1 MVQIKKGKELDFK
14 IADRL
19 ITTDAYDT
27 IRGSLTRAAI
37 ELTTNPDDSYKRLE
51 NKNAPVSGIIDI
63 EYERKKDTAILKF
76 RDFAEGMSE
85 EELETKVRTYASS
98 TSGFENKQKGRS
110 VRGLWGRGLIQA
122 LLGLGSGSIH
132 TIKDGQYNRVDV
144 YVKNRKPKLFKHDQK
159 PANRKVR
166 TELGIAKK
174 NGTLVVADC
183 SNIRTITQYE
193 LLREKLQTHFEIRH
207 IIADKNRKIN
217 FKATRGKKIL
227 NKRVLEFNYPKSKSV
242 MNEEISVKDYPD
254 VKIKLELKKCD
265 EELTTISEEKESA
278 LSGIV
283 FYTQGLAVDNTAF
296 DYSADEAFSYFYGTC
311 DCPHIREMALKNE
324 PVFSTNRTGPNW
336 NHDFMKALKETVISK
351 IKPFI
356 EAKRKEIQRNRQ
368 SQLDQKQKLKINDSV
383 KKLNDLFKNLLG
395 ENEVG
400 PVATKDKNKPD
411 PNGGFGFLSDY
422 NSIISNKTNSI
433 LLYAKT
439 SIAKEGDVVNF
450 FTENNILNVVTKNV
464 AFQES
469 EWEDLVK
476 ATVRIEG
483 GQVGSD
489 AVLSANYE
497 NHEAQTLLHS
507 VAKITREVPVDPPKP
522 KKKGGFINDILFD
535 DRIGV
540 KQRVMFDSSNNVVI
554 FTKSPSVSLYLDESG
569 KGLDTP
575 SGQVMY
581 AELVLEAVSKAVA
594 KRAIETGKY
603 TPLITGPDAINK
615 YANELHNKYAAT
627 IHNMFVEDKFMNFG
641 NKKVVDLKSREEKE
655 KARVS
660 KI

>member
-1 MVQIKKGKELDFK
+1 MIKRGKELDFK

-27 IRGSLTRAAI
+27 IRGSLVKAAI

-51 NKNAPVSGIIDI
+51 NKNAPISGIIDI

-85 EELETKVRTYASS
+85 DELETKVRTYASS
-98 TSGFENKQKGRS
+98 TSEFENTQKGRS

-122 LLGLGSGSIH
+122 LLGLGYGSIH
-132 TIKDGQYNRVDV
+132 TIKDGKYNRVDV
-144 YVKNRKPKLFKHDQK
+144 YVKNKKPKLFKHDQK

-166 TELGIAKK
+166 AELGITKK

-183 SNIRTITQYE
+183 SKIRTITQYE

-207 IIADKNRKIN
+207 IIADKSRKIN
-217 FKATRGKKIL
+217 FKATRGKKVL
-227 NKRVLEFNYPKSKSV
+227 NNRLLEFNYPKSKTV
-242 MNEEISVKDYPD
+242 MNEEIPVKDYPN
-254 VKIKLELKKCD
+254 VKINLELNKCD
-265 EELTTISEEKESA
+265 EELTTESEEQESA

-311 DCPHIREMALKNE
+311 DCPYIREMALKDE
-324 PVFSTNRTGPNW
+324 PVFSTNRSGPNW
-336 NHDFMKALKETVISK
+336 NHDFMKALKETVITK

-356 EAKRKEIQRNRQ
+356 DAKRKEIQRNRQ
-368 SQLDQKQKLKINDSV
+368 SQLDQKQKLKVDDSV
-383 KKLNDLFKNLLG
+383 KKLNDLFKNILG
-395 ENEVG
+395 ENEDG
-400 PVATKDKNKPD
+400 PVVTKDKNKPN

-422 NSIISNKTNSI
+422 NSILSNKTNSI
-433 LLYAKT
+433 SLYAKT

-450 FTENNILNVVTKNV
+450 ATENNILNVVTKNV
-464 AFQES
+464 ALQES

-476 ATVRIEG
+476 ATVRVEG

-489 AVLSANYE
+489 TVLLANYE
-497 NHEAQTLLHS
+497 NYEAQTLLHS
-507 VAKITREVPVDPPKP
+507 VAKTIRIVNPEPKP

-554 FTKSPSVSLYLDESG
+554 FTKSPSVSLYLNENG
-569 KGLDTP
+569 KGLDSP

-594 KRAIETGKY
+594 KRAIEAGKY

-627 IHNMFVEDKFMNFG
+627 IHNMFVEDKFMTFG
-641 NKKVVDLKSREEKE
+641 TKKVIDIKSREEKE

>member
-1 MVQIKKGKELDFK
+1 MVEIKKGKELDFK
-14 IADRL
+14 ISDRV
-19 ITTDAYDT
+19 ITTDTTDT
-27 IRGSLTRAAI
+27 IRDSLIRAAI

-85 EELETKVRTYASS
+85 DELETKVRTYASS

-144 YVKNRKPKLFKHDQK
+144 YFRKRKPKLFKHVQK
-159 PANRKVR
+159 PANRKAR
-166 TELGIAKK
+166 SELGITKK

-183 SNIRTITQYE
+183 FNIRTITQYE
-193 LLREKLQTHFEIRH
+193 QLREKLQTHFEIRH

-217 FKATRGKKIL
+217 FKAIRGKKVL
-227 NKRVLEFNYPKSKSV
+227 NKRLLEFNYPKSKTV
-242 MNEEISVKDYPD
+242 MNEEISVKNYSN
-254 VKIKLELKKCD
+254 VKIKLELNKCD

-311 DCPHIREMALKNE
+311 DCPYIREMALKLE

-368 SQLDQKQKLKINDSV
+368 SHLDQKQKLKIDDSV

-400 PVATKDKNKPD
+400 PVVTKDKNKPN

-439 SIAKEGDVVNF
+439 SVAKEGDIVNF
-450 FTENNILNVVTKNV
+450 STENNILNVVTKNV

-469 EWEDLVK
+469 EWEDLLK

-497 NHEAQTLLHS
+497 NNEAQTLLHS
-507 VAKITREVPVDPPKP
+507 VAKITREVPVDPKP

-554 FTKSPSVSLYLDESG
+554 FTKSPSVSLYLNENG

-627 IHNMFVEDKFMNFG
+627 IHNMFVEDKFMTFG
-641 NKKVVDLKSREEKE
+641 KKKVIDLKSREEKE
-655 KARVS
+655 RARVS

>member
-1 MVQIKKGKELDFK
+1 MVEIKKGKELDFK
-14 IADRL
+14 ISDRV
-19 ITTDAYDT
+19 ITTDTTDT
-27 IRGSLTRAAI
+27 IRDSLIRAAI

-85 EELETKVRTYASS
+85 DELETKVRTYASS

-144 YVKNRKPKLFKHDQK
+144 YFRKRKPKLFKHVQK
-159 PANRKVR
+159 PANRKAR
-166 TELGIAKK
+166 SELGITKK

-183 SNIRTITQYE
+183 FNIRTITQYE
-193 LLREKLQTHFEIRH
+193 QLREKLQTHFEIRH

-217 FKATRGKKIL
+217 FKAIRGKKVL
-227 NKRVLEFNYPKSKSV
+227 NKRLLEFNYPKSKTV
-242 MNEEISVKDYPD
+242 MNEEISVKNYSN
-254 VKIKLELKKCD
+254 VKIKLELNKCD

-311 DCPHIREMALKNE
+311 DCPYIREMALKDE

-368 SQLDQKQKLKINDSV
+368 SQLDQKQKLKIDDSV

-395 ENEVG
+395 ENEDG
-400 PVATKDKNKPD
+400 PAVTKEKNKPN

-439 SIAKEGDVVNF
+439 SVAKEGDIVNF
-450 FTENNILNVVTKNV
+450 STENNILNVVTKNV

-469 EWEDLVK
+469 EWEDLLK

-507 VAKITREVPVDPPKP
+507 VAKTIREVPTDPKP

-554 FTKSPSVSLYLDESG
+554 FTKSPSVSLYLNENG

-627 IHNMFVEDKFMNFG
+627 IHNMFVEDKFMTFG
-641 NKKVVDLKSREEKE
+641 KKKVIDLKSRGEKE
-655 KARVS
+655 RARVS